1 MFAIEVLSALLNLSF
16 VVVLGLR
23 IRWAWVLGFFGSAL
37 AVILLFDSKLYAES
51 LLNLSYAL
59 LALFGW
65 FSWGRPESAS
75 EPIISRPIALLLTLG
90 LTIGIA
96 WLMVRH
102 TDNPRPF
109 ADAVM
114 FSGGILGTLWQVQR
128 DRWNWPLWLV
138 LNGIGVWLY
147 ADRGLW
153 VYAIYSGLMAGLAY
167 WGWIRWRSEVRASK
181 ATEK

>member
-1 MFAIEVLSALLNLSF
+1 MFAIEILSALLNVGF
-16 VVVLGLR
+16 VVVLALR

-51 LLNLSYAL
+51 VLNGSYAI
-59 LALFGW
+59 LAVYGW
-65 FSWGRPESAS
+65 FTWGRSESAS
-75 EPIISRPIALLLTLG
+75 ERIISRPLALLLTLI
-90 LTIGIA
+90 LAIVLA

-114 FSGGILGTLWQVQR
+114 FAGGLLGTLWQVQR

-153 VYAIYSGLMAGLAY
+153 VYAIYSGLLAGLAC

>member
-59 LALFGW
+59 LAVFGW

-75 EPIISRPIALLLTLG
+75 EPIISRPLALLLTLI
-90 LTIGIA
+90 LAISLA

-109 ADAVM
+109 ASPTRPMELAPLAGTQRHWDLALCRPRFMGLRHLQRTNGWTGLLGLDSLGVRSQS
-114 FSGGILGTLWQVQR
+114 FKSHREIACQLSG
-128 DRWNWPLWLV
+128 
-138 LNGIGVWLY
+138 
-147 ADRGLW
+147 
-153 VYAIYSGLMAGLAY
+153 AIP
-167 WGWIRWRSEVRASK
+167 
-181 ATEK
+181 

>member
-1 MFAIEVLSALLNLSF
+1 MLAIEILSALLNLSF
-16 VVVLGLR
+16 VVVLALR
-23 IRWAWVLGFFGSAL
+23 IRWAWVLGFFGSSL

-51 LLNLSYAL
+51 VLNTSYAI
-59 LALFGW
+59 LAVYGW
-65 FSWGRPESAS
+65 FTWGRSESAS
-75 EPIISRPIALLLTLG
+75 GPLIGRPLALLLTL
-90 LTIGIA
+90 IFAVAIA
-96 WLMVRH
+96 WLMARH

-114 FSGGILGTLWQVQR
+114 FSGGILATLWQAQR

-153 VYAIYSGLMAGLAY
+153 VYASYSGLMACLAC
-167 WGWIRWRSEVRASK
+167 WGWFRWGAEVKASK
-181 ATEK
+181 ATSK

>member
-1 MFAIEVLSALLNLSF
+1 MFALEVISALLNLSF
-16 VVVLGLR
+16 VVLLALR
-23 IRWAWVLGFFGSAL
+23 IRWAWALGFFGSSL

-51 LLNLSYAL
+51 VLNTSYAI
-59 LALFGW
+59 LAVYGW
-65 FSWGRPESAS
+65 FTWGRSESAS
-75 EPIISRPIALLLTLG
+75 GPLIGRPLALLLTL
-90 LTIGIA
+90 IFAVAIA
-96 WLMVRH
+96 WLMARH

-114 FSGGILGTLWQVQR
+114 FSGGILAALWQAQR

-153 VYAIYSGLMAGLAY
+153 VYAIYSGLMASLAC
-167 WGWIRWRSEVRASK
+167 WGWFRWGSEVKASK
-181 ATEK
+181 ATSK

>member
-1 MFAIEVLSALLNLSF
+1 VFAIEILSALLNVGF
-16 VVVLGLR
+16 VVVLALR
-23 IRWAWVLGFFGSAL
+23 IRWAWVLGFFGSSL

-59 LALFGW
+59 LAVYGW

-75 EPIISRPIALLLTLG
+75 GPIISRSLALLLTLG
-90 LTIGIA
+90 LTVGIA
-96 WLMVRH
+96 WLMARQ

-109 ADAVM
+109 ADALM

-153 VYAIYSGLMAGLAY
+153 VYATYSGLMAVLAC
-167 WGWIRWRSEVRASK
+167 WGWFSWRSEVNAAK
-181 ATEK
+181 ATSK